1 MSGGKQTPRQAMIGL
16 MYLVLL
22 AMLAMNA
29 SKDLLNAFVMLEH
42 GIDKTVTGFNQANSS
57 YYGTIEKA
65 AASSASYKKV
75 LDQANE
81 VKASAQ
87 AVIDLI
93 ALQKLTLI
101 SKGELTLFFDAQ
113 DKESLPEIIEGLAK
127 SAIRMDEIKVI
138 LDEGDESVHLK
149 AFQDSLGMSEKQAKA
164 ILESKIESFFDS
176 HGITLIKDD
185 QDFGAQ
191 YFLVNEDGQN
201 GKNLADSITAFKE
214 IIAKLLNNDDD
225 LSNDYLVTKYEKL
238 FNTADSEDPHN
249 PEITTSWASK
259 ICEHLPLASVTANLS
274 LWQNYIRNAE
284 ADAVSSIAS
293 KMDGEGMVVDK
304 AQGLVQFENGYVL
317 KGDTV
322 RGKVFL
328 AAYNSKADPNIYI
341 GVPDTVL
348 FNKNGGQIKYAPG
361 IKPKLPM
368 IGESQKLDVSNGQ
381 GVFTRK
387 ANEVGTKTLTGVVE
401 VISAKGT
408 FYYQYNSEY
417 MVAEP
422 TATIAATKMN
432 VFYVGVPNPVSI
444 SAPGASLDELE
455 IRGAGLSFR
464 DGKKPGEY
472 IATASKAN
480 PRGTEVTVTKKGG
493 AKLGSSTFRV
503 KRLPDPA
510 ATILNQK
517 EGLVS
522 KGKLKAATFLKAEME
537 NFDFDVKVAVKQ
549 FKMTIS
555 IGGDLKEFVAKGNK
569 LTGPMRKMLSQ
580 VRRGNRVYFEEI
592 KVKMPDGSTR
602 KVPSI
607 ILKVK

>member
-29 SKDLLNAFVMLEH
+29 SKELLNAFVMLEH
-42 GIDKTVTGFNQANSS
+42 GIDKTVTGFNQANSG
-57 YYGTIEKA
+57 YYSTIDKA
-65 AASSASYKKV
+65 AASGAYAKDLKA
-75 LDQANE
+75 ANE
-81 VKASAQ
+81 LKISAQ
-87 AVIDLI
+87 AVVDLI
-93 ALQKLTLI
+93 AVQKLTLI
-101 SKGELTLFFDAQ
+101 SKSEIVEFLDAQ
-113 DKESLPEIIEGLAK
+113 DKANLQEIIDGLAK
-127 SAIRMDEIKVI
+127 ATGRMEEIGVI
-138 LDEGDESVHLK
+138 LDEGSEPDHLK
-149 AFQDSLGMSEKQAKA
+149 AFKDSLGMTDIQAKA
-164 ILESKIESFFDS
+164 ILESNLSGYYDS
-176 HGITLIKDD
+176 HGIPLIKDD

-191 YFLVNEDGQN
+191 FYLVDNTGQN
-201 GKNLADSITAFKE
+201 GKDLADSITAFKNVVSK
-214 IIAKLLNNDDD
+214 ILMVDGDA
-225 LSNDYLVTKYEKL
+225 SNDYLVVKYDKL
-238 FNTADSEDPHN
+238 FNTADAVDPHE
-249 PEITTSWASK
+249 PSTTTSWASK
-259 ICEHLPLASVTANLS
+259 LCEHLPLASVTANLS

-284 ADAVSSIAS
+284 ADVVSSIAS
-293 KMDGEGMVVDK
+293 KMDGEGLVVDK

-322 RGKVFL
+322 KANIFL
-328 AAYNSKADPNIYI
+328 AAYNSKSDPNIYV
-341 GVPDTVL
+341 GTPDTNA
-348 FNKNGGQIKYAPG
+348 FSKGGGQVKFAPG
-361 IKPKLPM
+361 VAPKIPI
-368 IGESQKLDVSNGQ
+368 IGASTKLSVSNGK
-381 GVFTRK
+381 GVFTGK
-387 ANEVGTKTLTGVVE
+387 ANDVGTKTLTGVVE
-401 VISAKGT
+401 VLSAKGT
-408 FYYQYNSEY
+408 FYYPYNSSY

-455 IRGAGLSFR
+455 IIGSGINFR
-464 DGKKPGEY
+464 KGKKPGEY
-472 IATASKAN
+472 IATASRAN
-480 PRGTEVTVTKKGG
+480 PRGTEVTVRKKGG
-493 AKLGSSTFRV
+493 AKLGSSKFRV

-522 KGKLKAATFLKAEME
+522 RGKLKAATFLKAEME
-537 NFDFDVKVAVKQ
+537 NFDFDVKVKVKQ

-569 LTGPMRKMLSQ
+569 LTGPMKKMLSQ
-580 VRRGNRVYFEEI
+580 VRKGNRVYFEDI